1 MASLSKLFT
10 RFNTFLLRASGGR
23 LGGRLGSQSILILTT
38 TGRRTGQPRA
48 TPLSYYR
55 DGTCYLVVASN
66 WGRDVPPDWL
76 LNLHKQPRGA
86 IQVKGRRLPVEG
98 RPAEGDEQER
108 LWKLVTEHNGQF
120 LIYQQQTARKIPVV
134 VLTPLDAV

>member
-1 MASLSKLFT
+1 MAFPSKLFT

-38 TGRRTGQPRA
+38 TGRRSGQPRE

-55 DGTCYLVVASN
+55 DGTRYLVVASN

-76 LNLHKQPRGA
+76 LNLQKQPRGA
-86 IQVKGRRLPVEG
+86 IQVNGRRLPVEG
-98 RPAEGDEQER
+98 RPAESDEQKR

-120 LIYQQQTARKIPVV
+120 LIYQKQTARKIPVV
-134 VLTPLDAV
+134 VLTPLDAA